1 MKFPVGLVTSDT
13 FTKIIFPISTFFL
26 GAASTWLLKIFE
38 LRKARIQQ
46 EANARKAN
54 VQAVFT
60 LVNEWYDQMVLL
72 RNAVVNHPKAKETE
86 EVVFNYVHNRYQLPK
101 LLLALD
107 LVRNEAGNQ
116 EFVQAVEDFL
126 SLVTTYRETRETHTE
141 HPFADIM
148 CVDPSTHNFDWDR
161 LGIDFDFKV
170 ETPAGHAY
178 DSLIETLDK
187 TLKRIT
193 ASASMCLSEG
203 ASSGQKTGLQYS
215 PSLRAAARTS
225 KG

>member
-1 MKFPVGLVTSDT
+1 MTFPVGLVTSDT
-13 FTKIIFPISTFFL
+13 FTRVIVPISTFFL
-26 GAASTWLLKIFE
+26 GAASAWLLKIFE

-46 EANARKAN
+46 EANARKMN
-54 VQAVFT
+54 VQSVFT
-60 LVNEWYDQMVLL
+60 LVNEWYDQIVLL
-72 RNAVVNHPKAKETE
+72 RNAVVNQPQAKATE
-86 EVVFNYVHNRYQLPK
+86 EAVFNYVHNRYQLPK

-107 LVRNEAGNQ
+107 QVRNEDGNQ
-116 EFVQAVEDFL
+116 AFVEAVQDFL
-126 SLVTTYRETRETHTE
+126 SLVTTYGETRETPAE

-148 CVDPSTHNFDWDR
+148 CVDPSSRNFDWTR
-161 LGIDFDFKV
+161 LGLGSDWAGM
-170 ETPAGHAY
+170 TPAGHSY

-193 ASASMCLSEG
+193 ASASACLCEG

-215 PSLRAAARTS
+215 PSLRPAARSS